1 MTETSNW
8 FHGKLSRQEAEE
20 ILKEDGFDEGLF
32 LVRCS
37 SSAVGDFVMS
47 VVHKNEVIH
56 YQIRRRQEDAL
67 FSLSEESRIIH
78 GLDELVYY
86 YQNQPCSGLQHR
98 LNRFVPKDKCPTSV
112 RLHGVDNLLH
122 RATQVHIN

>member
-47 VVHKNEVIH
+47 VVHKHEVIH

-67 FSLSEESRIIH
+67 FSLSEEARIIH

-86 YQNQPCSGLQHR
+86 YHHVLANCLMVHPIHFQIFPPRVCCD
-98 LNRFVPKDKCPTSV
+98 VPLTHQWLLSV
-112 RLHGVDNLLH
+112 SLFPS
-122 RATQVHIN
+122 